1 MNDKHNHENNLG
13 SQAKWSRVESIQT
26 RVIFHLLMGSM
37 VRSLDTKS
45 FPAELIFFH
54 TDLQGA
60 QMAGSANEEVREG
73 GGKAVEPD
81 AQAGRQ
87 FREHQGRKALTSRSR
102 ILPSVSSRRRCLRCL
117 FRGLG
122 TLWCR

>member
-13 SQAKWSRVESIQT
+13 SQSIQI
-26 RVIFHLLMGSM
+26 RAIFHLLMGSM

-60 QMAGSANEEVREG
+60 QMAGSANEEDREG
-73 GGKAVEPD
+73 GGKGCRTRRT
-81 AQAGRQ
+81 GRQ
-87 FREHQGRKALTSRSR
+87 AVQTASGKESAHLEKSYSPFC
-102 ILPSVSSRRRCLRCL
+102 ILP
-117 FRGLG
+117 
-122 TLWCR
+122 